1 MFYPKNPFGGSPRHR
16 QRTEV
21 KKDLEYTFLN
31 ILKLFTILQALS
43 VNFLIEAIPLL
54 PLYGTCLVNL
64 KIMYRLGIYI
74 STVLLCI
81 LGTGTLVLWMNIP
94 PNIYFTGINLSFTY
108 KEKYL

>member
-64 KIMYRLGIYI
+64 KIVYRLGIYMN
-74 STVLLCI
+74 TVLLCI
-81 LGTGTLVLWMNIP
+81 LGTGTCFVDEYTP
-94 PNIYFTGINLSFTY
+94 
-108 KEKYL
+108 KYIFYWH